1 MILSENRYPLFGIML
16 WRPVSRTLALTLL
29 RRLWRRPDHGFEL
42 HAVGIGKID
51 RVIAVAVI
59 LARRIEHGH
68 AVLVEKGA
76 EIVHSLAAGKLEG
89 VMVEADIAFAIFVL
103 PALRIGG
110 GDPEQGLA
118 VAPAGHV
125 AVFVFQFEAE
135 KF

>member
-29 RRLWRRPDHGFEL
+29 RRRPDHGFEL
-42 HAVGIGKID
+42 HAVGIGEID
-51 RVIAVAVI
+51 GVITVAVV
-59 LARRIEHGH
+59 LAWRIEHGH
-68 AVLVEKGA
+68 AVLLQKSA
-76 EIVHSLAAGKLEG
+76 ELVHRPTAGKLERI
-89 VMVEADIAFAIFVL
+89 VMKADIAFAIFVFL
-103 PALRIGG
+103 ALRIGG